1 MATPIVAVSDS
12 VFPNLDLAK
21 GALAG
26 VNAELR
32 LAAEPT
38 PEAIME
44 VAAEADGLLV
54 TYAKV
59 TGEMIAEMKNCK
71 VIARFGIGVDSVD
84 VEAATKA
91 GIVVTY
97 VPDYC
102 IDEVSD
108 HAMALLLTLARK
120 TALASNLVH
129 AGRWEMPAVVPL
141 NRIRGRTL
149 GLVGFG
155 NIPQAVAPKAQAFG
169 LQVITSDPF
178 IPDEVVQ
185 KAGVEK
191 VEFDE
196 LLARSDFVSVHAPLL
211 PDTHHLFSTDNFA
224 KMKSDALLINTAR
237 GPLVDN
243 EALAKA
249 LDEGQIGGAGLDVT
263 DPEPPAA
270 DSTLFGRDNVI
281 LTPHTA
287 FYSVEA
293 LDELQVKA
301 AKDVALVLGG
311 ERPVY
316 PVNKEVLDN

>member
-1 MATPIVAVSDS
+1 MASPIVAVSDS

-21 GALAG
+21 AALSG

-54 TYAKV
+54 TYAKI
-59 TGEMIAEMKNCK
+59 TADMIEGMGNCK
-71 VIARFGIGVDSVD
+71 VISRFGIGVDSVD

-120 TALASNLVH
+120 TALASTLAH
-129 AGRWEMPAVVPL
+129 AGRWEMPAVVPI

-169 LQVITSDPF
+169 LEVITSDPF
-178 IPDEVVQ
+178 IADEVTQ

-191 VEFDE
+191 VEFDD
-196 LLARSDFVSVHAPLL
+196 LLARSDYISVHAPLL
-211 PDTHHLFSTDNFA
+211 PATHHLFNADAFS
-224 KMKSDALLINTAR
+224 KMKNTALLINTAR

-243 EALAKA
+243 DALAKA
-249 LDEGQIGGAGLDVT
+249 LDGGEIGGAGLDVT

-270 DSTLFGRDNVI
+270 DSPLFGRDNLI
-281 LTPHTA
+281 LTPHTG

-293 LDELQVKA
+293 LDELQEKA
-301 AKDVALVLGG
+301 AKDTASVLAG

-316 PVNKEVLDN
+316 PVNPQVLDK

>member
-1 MATPIVAVSDS
+1 MASLIVAVSDS
-12 VFPNLDLAK
+12 VFPNLDPAK
-21 GALAG
+21 EALSG

-54 TYAKV
+54 TYAKI
-59 TGEMIAEMKNCK
+59 TGDMIAEMKNCK
-71 VIARFGIGVDSVD
+71 VIARFGIGVDSLD

-102 IDEVSD
+102 IAEVSD

-120 TALASNLVH
+120 TALASNLAH
-129 AGRWEMPAVVPL
+129 KGRWEMPAVVPI
-141 NRIRGRTL
+141 NRIKGQTL

-169 LQVITSDPF
+169 INVITSDPF
-178 IPDEVVQ
+178 IPDEV
-185 KAGVEK
+185 ARDANVEK
-191 VEFDE
+191 VEFDD
-196 LLARSDFVSVHAPLL
+196 LLARSDYISVHAPLL
-211 PDTHHLFSTDNFA
+211 PATHHLFNGDAFA
-224 KMKSDALLINTAR
+224 KMKSNAILINTAR

-243 EALAKA
+243 DALAKA

-270 DSTLFGRDNVI
+270 DSPLFGRDNVI

-287 FYSVEA
+287 FYSIEA
-293 LDELQVKA
+293 LHELQAKA
-301 AKDVALVLGG
+301 AQDVAAVLGG
-311 ERPVY
+311 KRPVY
-316 PVNKEVLDN
+316 PINKEVLDK

>member
-1 MATPIVAVSDS
+1 MAAPVVAVSDS
-12 VFPNLDLAK
+12 VFPNLDPAK
-21 GALAG
+21 DALAR

-54 TYAKV
+54 TYAKI
-59 TGEMIAEMKNCK
+59 TGDMIAEMKNCK
-71 VIARFGIGVDSVD
+71 VISRFGIGVDNVD
-84 VEAATKA
+84 VATASKQ

-120 TALASNLVH
+120 TALASNMVH
-129 AGRWEMPAVVPL
+129 GGRWEMPAVVPIHRL
-141 NRIRGRTL
+141 RGRTM

-155 NIPQAVAPKAQAFG
+155 NIPQALAPKAQAFG
-169 LQVITSDPF
+169 LEVITSDPY
-178 IPDEVVQ
+178 IPDEVTK
-185 KAGVEK
+185 KARVEK
-191 VEFDE
+191 VEFDD
-196 LLARSDFVSVHAPLL
+196 LLARSDFVSIHAPLL
-211 PDTHHLFSTDNFA
+211 PTTHHLFNAAVFA
-224 KMKSDALLINTAR
+224 KMKPTALLINTAR

-243 EALAKA
+243 DALAAA
-249 LDEGQIGGAGLDVT
+249 LDAGEIGGAGLDVT
-263 DPEPPAA
+263 DPEPPAPG
-270 DSTLFGRDNVI
+270 SPLFGRDNVI
-281 LTPHTA
+281 LTPHTG

-293 LDELQVKA
+293 LDELQSKA
-301 AKDVALVLGG
+301 AKDCAAVLNG

-316 PVNKEVLDN
+316 PVNRDVLK